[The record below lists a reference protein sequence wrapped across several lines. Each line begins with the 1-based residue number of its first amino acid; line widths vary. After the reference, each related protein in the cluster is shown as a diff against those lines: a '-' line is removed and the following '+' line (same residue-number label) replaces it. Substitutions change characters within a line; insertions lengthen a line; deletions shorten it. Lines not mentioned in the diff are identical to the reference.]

1 MLVDKAA
8 ELAALVGSVA
18 KSLVVVANDGLG
30 NEGSEVVVVGP
41 ADTLNGDS
49 NVGGGD
55 GIVADTDIRADEV
68 GLLLGEDRSAGH
80 GGGSRELG
88 EVLVGHLDELLVGD
102 ATGANENHAVGGVVV
117 LDVVHELGT
126 GDVTDVLTGAE
137 DGAAE
142 GLVLVGGSV
151 EVVEDNLLELLLNL
165 LRLAKNDVALALDG
179 GLLELGVLENILENV
194 DALGDVLVEGLGEV
208 DSVLALCPG
217 VSGRRMSRTTRSDE
231 PRCRR

>member
-1 MLVDKAA
+1 MNEAA

-55 GIVADTDIRADEV
+55 GVVADTDIGTDEV
-68 GLLLGEDRSAGH
+68 GPLLGEDGSAAL

-88 EVLVGHLDELLVGD
+88 EVLVGHLDEPLVGN

-151 EVVEDNLLELLLNL
+151 KVVENNLLELLLNL
-165 LRLAKNDVALALDG
+165 LRLAENDVALALDG

-208 DSVLALCPG
+208 DSVLALLPG
-217 VSGRRMSRTTRSDE
+217 G
-231 PRCRR
+231 

>member
-1 MLVDKAA
+1 MLVNEAA

-18 KSLVVVANDGLG
+18 ESLVVVANDSLG

-55 GIVADTDIRADEV
+55 GVVADTDIGTDEV
-68 GLLLGEDRSAGH
+68 GLLLGEDGSAAL

-88 EVLVGHLDELLVGD
+88 EVLVGHLDELLVGN

-151 EVVEDNLLELLLNL
+151 EVVENNLLELLLNL
-165 LRLAKNDVALALDG
+165 LRLAKDDVALALDG

-194 DALGDVLVEGLGEV
+194 DALGDVLVESLGEV
-208 DSVLALCPG
+208 DSVLALLPG
-217 VSGRRMSRTTRSDE
+217 WLAGGG
-231 PRCRR
+231 

>member
-1 MLVDKAA
+1 MDETA
-8 ELAALVGSVA
+8 ELAALVRSVA

-30 NEGSEVVVVGP
+30 DESSEVVVVGP
-41 ADTLNGDS
+41 ADTLNGNS

-55 GIVADTDIRADEV
+55 GIVADADIRADEV
-68 GLLLGEDRSAGH
+68 GLLLGEDGSAAL
-80 GGGSRELG
+80 GGGSGELG

-117 LDVVHELGT
+117 LDVVHELGA

-137 DGAAE
+137 DGTAE

-151 EVVEDNLLELLLNL
+151 EVVENNLLELLLNL
-165 LRLAKNDVALALDG
+165 LGLAEDDVALALDG

-194 DALGDVLVEGLGEV
+194 DALGDVLVESLGEV
-208 DSVLALCPG
+208 DSVLALLPG
-217 VSGRRMSRTTRSDE
+217 G
-231 PRCRR
+231 

>member
-1 MLVDKAA
+1 MNEAA

-18 KSLVVVANDGLG
+18 ESLVVVANDSLG

-55 GIVADTDIRADEV
+55 GVVADTDIGTDEV
-68 GLLLGEDRSAGH
+68 GLLLGEDGSAAL

-88 EVLVGHLDELLVGD
+88 EVLVGHLDELLVGN

-151 EVVEDNLLELLLNL
+151 EVVENNLLELLLNL
-165 LRLAKNDVALALDG
+165 LRLAKDDVALALDG

-194 DALGDVLVEGLGEV
+194 DALGDVLVESLGEV
-208 DSVLALCPG
+208 DSVLALLPG
-217 VSGRRMSRTTRSDE
+217 WLAGGG
-231 PRCRR
+231 

>member
-1 MLVDKAA
+1 MNEAA

-49 NVGGGD
+49 NVGSGD
-55 GIVADTDIRADEV
+55 GVVANTDIGTDEV
-68 GLLLGEDRSAGH
+68 GPLLGEDGSAAL

-88 EVLVGHLDELLVGD
+88 EVLVGHLDELLVGN

-117 LDVVHELGT
+117 LDVIHELGT

-151 EVVEDNLLELLLNL
+151 KVVENNLLELLLNL
-165 LRLAKNDVALALDG
+165 LRLAENDVALALDG

-194 DALGDVLVEGLGEV
+194 DALGDILVEGLGEV
-208 DSVLALCPG
+208 DSVLALLPG
-217 VSGRRMSRTTRSDE
+217 G
-231 PRCRR
+231 

>member
-1 MLVDKAA
+1 MNEAA

-55 GIVADTDIRADEV
+55 GVVADTDIGTDEV
-68 GLLLGEDRSAGH
+68 GPLLGEDGSAAL

-88 EVLVGHLDELLVGD
+88 EVLVGHLDELLVGN

-151 EVVEDNLLELLLNL
+151 KVVENNLLELLLNL
-165 LRLAKNDVALALDG
+165 LRLAENDVALALDG

-208 DSVLALCPG
+208 DSVLALLPG
-217 VSGRRMSRTTRSDE
+217 G
-231 PRCRR
+231 

>member
-1 MLVDKAA
+1 MNEAA

-30 NEGSEVVVVGP
+30 NEASEVVVVGP

-55 GIVADTDIRADEV
+55 GIVANTDIRADEV
-68 GLLLGEDRSAGH
+68 GLLLGEDGSAANR
-80 GGGSRELG
+80 GGSRELG

-142 GLVLVGGSV
+142 GLVLVSGSV
-151 EVVEDNLLELLLNL
+151 EVVEDDLLELLLNL
-165 LRLAKNDVALALDG
+165 LRLAKNNVALALDS
-179 GLLELGVLENILENV
+179 GLLKLGVLKNVLENI
-194 DALGDVLVEGLGEV
+194 DALGDVLVESLGKV
-208 DSVLALCPG
+208 NSVLALCSR
-217 VSGRRMSRTTRSDE
+217 VSGRRMRRTTRSDE